1 MIWRG
6 QADGQTVEA
15 DDGRGE
21 AGTQGRRDA
30 GRRLHHAPIWA
41 GAGGLLLSDEADRMT
56 ASADG
61 GRTLHYMI
69 EIASGCW
76 AIMPQIMPRRS

>member
-21 AGTQGRRDA
+21 AGTQGRRAEASPRAD
-30 GRRLHHAPIWA
+30 L
-41 GAGGLLLSDEADRMT
+41 AGGWGGCPYQMRLTGWRT
-56 ASADG
+56 AADG
-61 GRTLHYMI
+61 GRSLLIMVET
-69 EIASGCW
+69 APGCW
-76 AIMPQIMPRRS
+76 AIMPQIIAGY